1 MAVYFYTLLNIH
13 QPNQRKILKTH
24 LLSHYS
30 YKLHPNDA
38 ENVEKHIYTHIE

>member
-30 YKLHPNDA
+30 YNLYPNDG
-38 ENVEKHIYTHIE
+38 ENVEKHIYTHID